1 MRVLGS
7 MREGVTQRRK
17 RNEEVPEFLKS
28 SYHGKGVLGSLHLLH
43 TPVPVTRG
51 IGIRQQFELPEDD
64 KLQSGGNTQIRP
76 N

>member
-17 RNEEVPEFLKS
+17 RNEEFPEFLKP
-28 SYHGKGVLGSLHLLH
+28 YYGGIGGYGGLHLHH
-43 TPVPVTRG
+43 TPVPGTGG
-51 IGIRQQFELPEDD
+51 IGIRQHFESPEDD